1 MPPLP
6 GIGIIPLGQVDPKL
20 LRYLKTELS
29 KVLPLP
35 VQTLKARP
43 IPTHTYHI
51 VRQQYNSTQLLE
63 YLLEG
68 QQPGLFKILGIT
80 GVDLYI
86 PILTYVFGEAQVG
99 GTGAIISLYR
109 LSREIDGRPAPPQV
123 FWPRLVKSGLH
134 ELGHTFNL
142 KHCRQPNCIMQFSG
156 SLEKLDQKNPHFCD
170 YCRVLLSDYFN
181 LNSITDMLDR

>member
-1 MPPLP
+1 
-6 GIGIIPLGQVDPKL
+6 LGPIDPKL
-20 LRYLKTELS
+20 LRYLKTELP
-29 KVLPLP
+29 KFLPLP
-35 VQTLKARP
+35 VQLLKARP

-63 YLLEG
+63 YLLTDR
-68 QQPGLFKILGIT
+68 QPGLFKILGVT

-109 LSREIDGRPAPPQV
+109 LNQGLDGLMAPPQV
-123 FWPRLVKSGLH
+123 FWPRIIKSGLH
-134 ELGHTFNL
+134 ELGHTCNL
-142 KHCRQPNCIMQFSG
+142 KHCRQPDCIMRFSG
-156 SLEKLDQKNPHFCD
+156 SLEKLDQKNPHFCG

-181 LNSITDMLDR
+181 QNGITIMLDR